1 MSDLADRRPLSKL
14 HAVETRAARI
24 YPNLHL
30 PAHLRSLPAHARE
43 AIGKAIDAGIARLLL
58 DHRGEIVVAWSAR
71 A

>member
-1 MSDLADRRPLSKL
+1 MSDLAEPCPLSKL

-43 AIGKAIDAGIARLLL
+43 AIGKAIDAGVARLVL
-58 DHRGEIVVAWSAR
+58 DASGSALVMWR
-71 A
+71 RP